1 MSSEAVG
8 EAFDIAD
15 LVYGRV
21 VFVTG
26 KGGVGKTS
34 VSAALAR
41 LAAAQGRRVLL
52 CEVDSQRSALSP
64 LFGVDVGYEPVQ
76 AEENLWLCNI
86 DWYNALHEWVER
98 VVPSRRVVDLIL
110 DNRIVRLFL
119 DATPG
124 NREVVTLSKINWV
137 APEYDLIVV
146 DLPASGHATALM
158 HSPGRTLEL
167 FRVGPIYQRSV
178 ESQRLLHSPGTFL
191 VLVALPEEMVVNE
204 TVETWKKLER
214 QVPGLRVPLVVL
226 NRSSRPSL
234 SADERLL
241 LQRLSDEAGDGPEAE
256 LLLAGRWESRLEVA
270 TGKAM
275 ERLEIE
281 VPISL
286 IDVPR
291 LSQEKGAAHLVRNLA
306 AALARRSRRGL
317 R

>member
-1 MSSEAVG
+1 VSEV
-8 EAFDIAD
+8 FDIAD
-15 LVYGRV
+15 LVYGQV

-41 LAAAQGRRVLL
+41 LAASQGRNVLL
-52 CEVDSQRSALSP
+52 AEVDSQRSALSP
-64 LFGVDVGYEPVQ
+64 LFGVEVGFEPVE
-76 AEENLWLCNI
+76 AEDNLWLCNI
-86 DWYNALHEWVER
+86 DWYNALHDWIER
-98 VVPSRRVVDLIL
+98 VVPSRRVVDMIL
-110 DNRIVRLFL
+110 GNRIVRLFL

-124 NREVVTLSKINWV
+124 NREVVTLSKICWLS
-137 APEYDLIVV
+137 PEFDLIVV

-178 ESQRLLHSPGTFL
+178 ESQALLHAPGTFM

-204 TVETWKKLER
+204 TVETFRKFRR
-214 QVPGLRVPLVVL
+214 QVPELRAPLIVL

-241 LQRLSDEAGDGPEAE
+241 LQRLSEEERPGPEAE

-270 TGKAM
+270 TGRAL
-275 ERLEIE
+275 ERLDREIGVE
-281 VPISL
+281 I

-306 AALARRSRRGL
+306 AALARRSRRRL
-317 R
+317 E

>member
-1 MSSEAVG
+1 MSTD
-8 EAFDIAD
+8 FDIAD

-52 CEVDSQRSALSP
+52 VEVDSQRSALSP
-64 LFGVDVGYEPVQ
+64 LFGVDVGYEPVK
-76 AEENLWLCNI
+76 AADNLWLCNI
-86 DWYNALHEWVER
+86 DWYNALHEWIER

-124 NREVVTLSKINWV
+124 NREVVTLSKICWLK
-137 APEYDLIVV
+137 PDYDLVVV

-167 FRVGPIYQRSV
+167 FRVGPIYQRSL
-178 ESQRLLHSPGTFL
+178 ESQALLRAAGTHL

-204 TVETWKKLER
+204 TVETWRKLNR
-214 QVPGLRVPLVVL
+214 QVPDLSVPLVVL
-226 NRSSRPSL
+226 NRASRPSL

-241 LQRLSDEAGDGPEAE
+241 LQRLSEARGEDGAEAE

-270 TGKAM
+270 TGRAM
-275 ERLEIE
+275 ERVEREI
-281 VPISL
+281 PISL

-291 LSQEKGAAHLVRNLA
+291 LSQEKGAAHLVHNLA

-317 R
+317 T